1 MKINFEPVRRKN
13 KPEGNGIG
21 RNNFGMKRRKMPS
34 TLKRQEKNQNN
45 VRMIKL
51 MLLILPDH
59 KFAIIFPLQPPRP
72 NTCKHITLYIL
83 LTYEMTDKNVC
94 PAK

>member
-1 MKINFEPVRRKN
+1 MKINFELLRKKN

-34 TLKRQEKNQNN
+34 TLERQEINQTICS
-45 VRMIKL
+45 MIKL

-59 KFAIIFPLQPPRP
+59 KFAIIFPLPPP
-72 NTCKHITLYIL
+72 APIHTNTLLYI
-83 LTYEMTDKNVC
+83 YY
-94 PAK
+94 